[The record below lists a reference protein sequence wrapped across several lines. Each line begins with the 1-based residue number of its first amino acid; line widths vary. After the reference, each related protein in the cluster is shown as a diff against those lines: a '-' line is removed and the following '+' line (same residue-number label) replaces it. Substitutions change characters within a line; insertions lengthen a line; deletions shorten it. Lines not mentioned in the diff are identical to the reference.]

1 MSLTDV
7 EAAER
12 RRRKNELRVLAEA
25 ARRQQPDKD
34 ALSRI
39 ICQRFAS
46 LPEYLRADTVLLYVH
61 VRSEVRT
68 CEFLPQAMAE
78 GKRVLVPWCQ
88 GDELEL
94 FHLED
99 LAELGPG
106 AFGLLEPRPEL
117 RTQPGKQRDIAEV
130 DLVMVPGVAFDRRG
144 GRLGHGKGYYD
155 RLLCR
160 ARADTLRVGVCYE
173 SQLVPEVPM
182 GPRDVPMHRV
192 ITESAIYACEALKGR
207 GQ

>member
-1 MSLTDV
+1 MSTMDPH
-7 EAAER
+7 AAER
-12 RRRKNELRVLAEA
+12 RRRKAELRVLAET

-34 ALSRI
+34 ALSRT

-46 LPEYLRADTVLLYVH
+46 LAEYVQAGTVLSYVH

-68 CEFLPQAMAE
+68 REFLEQAMTG

-106 AFGLLEPRPEL
+106 VFGLLEPRLEL
-117 RTQPGKQRDIAEV
+117 RGRPGKRRDIGEV
-130 DLVMVPGVAFDRRG
+130 DVAMVPGVAFDRQG

-155 RLLCR
+155 RLLAR
-160 ARADTLRVGVCYE
+160 ARPDVLLVGVCFE

-182 GPRDVPMHRV
+182 GPHDIRMHRV
-192 ITESAIYACEALKGR
+192 ITEVGIYPPSMPPRL
-207 GQ
+207 

>member
-1 MSLTDV
+1 MSPIDV
-7 EAAER
+7 GVSEW
-12 RRRKNELRVLAEA
+12 RRRKAELRLWAEA

-34 ALSRI
+34 ALSRV

-46 LPEYLRADTVLLYVH
+46 LPEYARAGTVLLYVH

-68 CEFLPQAMAE
+68 REFLAEALAE

-99 LAELGPG
+99 LSELGPG
-106 AFGLLEPRPEL
+106 VFGLLEPRAEL
-117 RTQPGKQRDIAEV
+117 RQQPGKRRGIAEV
-130 DLVMVPGVAFDRRG
+130 DVAIVPGVAFDRQG

-155 RLLCR
+155 RLLRR
-160 ARADTLRVGVCYE
+160 ARPETLLAGVCFE

-182 GPRDVPMHRV
+182 GPRDVRMHRV
-192 ITESAIYACEALKGR
+192 ITETAVYG
-207 GQ
+207 G

>member
-1 MSLTDV
+1 MNPMDV

-12 RRRKNELRVLAEA
+12 RQRKAEIRRWAEA

-34 ALSRI
+34 ALSRV

-46 LPEYLRADTVLLYVH
+46 LAEYVRAGTVLLYVH

-68 CEFLPQAMAE
+68 REFLEQAMAE

-106 AFGLLEPRPEL
+106 VFGLLEPRAEL
-117 RTQPGKQRDIAEV
+117 RAQPGKRRHIAEV
-130 DLVMVPGVAFDRRG
+130 DIAMVPGVAFDRRG

-155 RLLCR
+155 RLLRR
-160 ARADTLRVGVCYE
+160 ARPETLLAGVCFE

-182 GPRDVPMHRV
+182 GPRDVRMHRV
-192 ITESAIYACEALKGR
+192 ITESGMYG
-207 GQ
+207 G